1 MGVTGQTKSWQDSAV
16 HAWRV
21 DEAANKSA
29 RKQGVMG
36 EEPAGTQHEEG
47 SRLPRSQE
55 NYQADIFF

>member
-1 MGVTGQTKSWQDSAV
+1 
-16 HAWRV
+16 V

-55 NYQADIFF
+55 NYQADIFFLTAFSSCLK